1 MTHFFRDTKTIFK
14 TELLITARNPFWLFF
29 GLFQPVV
36 YLLLFA
42 PFLQGVASAPG
53 FPAQNVIQFFV
64 PGLLILNAL
73 FNASWSGFGL
83 LNKLQEGVI
92 ERIRVTPVSRVA
104 LAFGCVLD
112 TVTTL
117 LLQSII
123 ILCAALCLGFRPNI
137 IGVILLMGLLL
148 LIGIALASSSHAL
161 ALMVKEDSAMVGVT
175 NFFTLPLMLLSGV
188 MLPVTFAPPFIQIL
202 AKCDPFSY
210 AVDAARA
217 LTDGVLMHASVWQAF
232 GIFGALAILAL
243 YWLVRQMREAVA

>member
-14 TELLITARNPFWLFF
+14 TELLLTARNPFWLFF

-42 PFLQGVASAPG
+42 PFLQGVASMPG
-53 FPAQNVIQFFV
+53 FPAQNAIQFFA
-64 PGLLILNAL
+64 PGLLIMNAL
-73 FNASWSGFGL
+73 FNAAWAGFGL

-92 ERIRVTPVSRVA
+92 ERIRVTPISRFA
-104 LAFGCVLD
+104 LALGCVLE
-112 TVTTL
+112 TAAEL
-117 LLQSII
+117 LLQSTIL
-123 ILCAALCLGFRPNI
+123 LCAALCFGLRPDI
-137 IGVILLMGLLL
+137 IGTFLLMGLLL
-148 LIGIALASSSHAL
+148 LIGVTLASSSYAL
-161 ALMVKEDSAMVGVT
+161 ALVVKEDGAMVGAV

-188 MLPVTFAPPFIQIL
+188 MLPISFAPPFIQIL

-217 LTDGVLMHASVWQAF
+217 LTDGVLTHASVWQAF
-232 GIFGALAILAL
+232 GIFGVLAILAL